1 MKMVIAIIKPFA
13 LEAVRTALSG
23 LGVEGMTVSEVKGYG
38 RQRGHTEIYRG
49 AEYQVA
55 FLPKVKIET
64 VVEDG
69 QVGPVVA
76 AIAQA
81 ANNGQIGAGKI
92 FVLDVLEAVRVRTGE
107 RNAAAI

>member
-1 MKMVIAIIKPFA
+1 MKLVMAIVKPFA
-13 LEAVRTALSG
+13 LEAVRTALSDI
-23 LGVEGMTVSEVKGYG
+23 GVEGMTVSEVRGYG

-49 AEYQVA
+49 AEYHVD
-55 FLPKVKIET
+55 FLPKVKIEV

-69 QVGPVVA
+69 RLEPAIA

-92 FVLDVLEAVRVRTGE
+92 FVLEVLDAVRVRTGE
-107 RNAAAI
+107 RSAAAI

>member
-1 MKMVIAIIKPFA
+1 MKMVMAIVKPFA
-13 LEAVRTALSG
+13 LEAVRAALSG
-23 LGVEGMTVSEVKGYG
+23 IGVEGMTVSEVKGYG
-38 RQRGHTEIYRG
+38 RQRGHNEIYRG

-69 QVGPVVA
+69 QVGAVVA
-76 AIAQA
+76 AVAQA